1 MVLAVVV
8 CDIKL
13 LAEVTAGVPMMVVGN
28 EPVETGA
35 VVAGAVVAVVVEVVV
50 VLELPDDGKTE
61 PTEVLTIAGSWI
73 RLDGNW
79 LACFWAGY
87 GSHTCKSSMS
97 EPRKMMYSNTSSL
110 GMTGRSV
117 GRSSVPNERT
127 LAKATVDSLVS
138 IVYKIPS

>member
-1 MVLAVVV
+1 
-8 CDIKL
+8 
-13 LAEVTAGVPMMVVGN
+13 
-28 EPVETGA
+28 
-35 VVAGAVVAVVVEVVV
+35 
-50 VLELPDDGKTE
+50 
-61 PTEVLTIAGSWI
+61 
-73 RLDGNW
+73 
-79 LACFWAGY
+79 
-87 GSHTCKSSMS
+87 MS